1 MSGQSD
7 HSRVWSRAPSMLQKV
22 EPANV
27 PARIAETIRDQVAR
41 GVISP
46 GMRLGQSELAKQFA
60 VSRVPVREGL
70 KLLTAEGIVV
80 HDPNKGFH
88 VARFSTHE
96 AKQLFRLRALI
107 ENELL
112 DTIRWPAK
120 AELAEF
126 ARRANELEALLNAGD
141 RAAWWVRHREF
152 HQMIFDLSPDKVFV
166 REAMRFWSLTDRFRS
181 LLPLP
186 VRRAVQRD
194 VVRKNDLV
202 KALRSRDHAK
212 VTKVRAERREA
223 FERLVLETLAD
234 RGL

>member
-1 MSGQSD
+1 
-7 HSRVWSRAPSMLQKV
+7 MLQKV

-27 PARIAETIRDQVAR
+27 PTRIAETIRDQVAR

-46 GMRLGQSELAKQFA
+46 GMRLGQSELATQFA
-60 VSRVPVREGL
+60 VSRVPVREAL

-96 AKQLFRLRALI
+96 AKQLFRLRALV
-107 ENELL
+107 EDDLL
-112 DTIRWPAK
+112 ATIRWPTK
-120 AELAEF
+120 TELAEF
-126 ARRANELEALLNAGD
+126 TRRASELEALLNAGD
-141 RAAWWVRHREF
+141 RTGWWLRHREF
-152 HQMIFDLSPDKVFV
+152 HQMIFDLSPNKVIV

-186 VRRAVQRD
+186 VRRGAQRD

-202 KALRSRDHAK
+202 KALRSRDHAR